1 MSYHYGEIPI
11 SKVTKNG
18 LKNLLKIEERLF
30 KRVIGQNNTV
40 VAISEVIR
48 RDVWVYVTRIDQ
60 LSVSYFFSSE
70 DILIKLKYINLNE
83 Y

>member
-30 KRVIGQNNTV
+30 KRVIGLNNHEFK
-40 VAISEVIR
+40 I
-48 RDVWVYVTRIDQ
+48 
-60 LSVSYFFSSE
+60 FFFKIGKT
-70 DILIKLKYINLNE
+70 IL
-83 Y
+83 

>member
-40 VAISEVIR
+40 VAISEEVSTAKIFGH
-48 RDVWVYVTRIDQ
+48 
-60 LSVSYFFSSE
+60 LS
-70 DILIKLKYINLNE
+70 ILFLTTKPP
-83 Y
+83 